1 MDIPASLKARL
12 QPLRLISF
20 DVDGVLTD
28 GRITYTDDGSETK
41 SFHVRDGSAL
51 KLLINSGFDLAI
63 LTGRSSPM
71 VERRAR
77 ELGIRHIHQGLD
89 DKVPALL
96 ALASRLGLTR
106 DNLAHVGDDLPDL
119 PLFDHVGCAISVMN
133 GHSAVQARAHYV
145 TRTPGGEG
153 AVSEIAELFLRA
165 RDEWPYA

>member
-12 QPLRLISF
+12 RSLKLICF

-51 KLLINSGFDLAI
+51 KLLMNAGIDLAI
-63 LTGRSSPM
+63 LTGRNSPM

-77 ELGIRHIHQGLD
+77 ELGIRHIYQGLD

-96 ALASRLGLTR
+96 ALAERLGLNR
-106 DNLAHVGDDLPDL
+106 IDLAHVGDDLPDL
-119 PLFDHVGCAISVMN
+119 PLFEQVGCAISVAN
-133 GHSAVQARAHYV
+133 GHSAVRARAHYV
-145 TRTPGGEG
+145 TRIPGGDG
-153 AVSEIAELFLRA
+153 AVSEIAELVLRA
-165 RDEWPYA
+165 RDAWPYA